1 MFYKLLHYSDEIK
14 QNLSYMQDEN
24 LLKRYWI
31 PYMCI
36 KNQEVLSTTKIND
49 TDKNK
54 ILVKLDYENFLQDM
68 TLNITDVKGC
78 VAGFSY

>member
-1 MFYKLLHYSDEIK
+1 MLYKLLHYSDEIK
-14 QNLSYMQDEN
+14 QNLLYMQDEN

-68 TLNITDVKGC
+68 TLNIADVKGC

>member
-1 MFYKLLHYSDEIK
+1 MLYKLLHYSDEIK
-14 QNLSYMQDEN
+14 QNLLYMQDEN

-68 TLNITDVKGC
+68 TLNVTDVKGR

>member
-1 MFYKLLHYSDEIK
+1 
-14 QNLSYMQDEN
+14 MQDEN

-36 KNQEVLSTTKIND
+36 KNQEVLSTTKVTD
-49 TDKNK
+49 TDENK
-54 ILVKLDYENFLQDM
+54 ILVKLDYEKFLQDM
-68 TLNITDVKGC
+68 TLNVTDIKDR

>member
-1 MFYKLLHYSDEIK
+1 MLYKLLHYSDEIK

-36 KNQEVLSTTKIND
+36 KNQAVLSTTKVTD
-49 TDKNK
+49 TDENK
-54 ILVKLDYENFLQDM
+54 ILVKLDYEKFLQDM
-68 TLNITDVKGC
+68 TLNVTDIKDR